1 MESTLTYYCGGCKT
15 FKPISEFESNR
26 DNISQFQTCSNCR
39 QKRAGKRKKCAE
51 INKSHKDQPEII
63 DIDYLDH
70 ILTELL
76 EDAQENGLE
85 FCFCYEII
93 IDNHSSTKEIAND
106 VVELIEDIDKY
117 NW

>member
-1 MESTLTYYCGGCKT
+1 
-15 FKPISEFESNR
+15 
-26 DNISQFQTCSNCR
+26 
-39 QKRAGKRKKCAE
+39 GKRKKCVE
-51 INKSHKDQPEII
+51 INKSYKDQPEII